1 LGSLFPGNGDIKGG
15 ISIGLLWQGIEPC
28 WPVRLAGARRTL
40 HDDPR
45 ARVEPRDEILEYL
58 VELSILEVVG
68 RVNKHQVCLGGG
80 L

>member
-1 LGSLFPGNGDIKGG
+1 M
-15 ISIGLLWQGIEPC
+15 
-28 WPVRLAGARRTL
+28 
-40 HDDPR
+40 
-45 ARVEPRDEILEYL
+45 EPRDEILEYL